1 MLQAWTQAVSAHS
14 KNRIIIGTV
23 PVGLLLSYKDDKEL
37 ITQSARDAL
46 TEILM
51 RSGKRMKLSWQ
62 LFYDPGQKIYAI
74 NIHSVQ

>member
-1 MLQAWTQAVSAHS
+1 MLEAWTQAVSAHS

-23 PVGLLLSYKDDKEL
+23 PVGLLLSSKDDKGL
-37 ITQSARDAL
+37 SMQSARDAL